1 MCWYPPLLVL
11 PSLLTESFVSFLLII
26 FVSIARLF
34 VFLIF
39 ADFVQA
45 WVKASVLKGG
55 LSALLPLL
63 PLTSWQPL
71 TAHVHLESTRQ
82 PACSDK
88 PNRRN
93 STVYK
98 RMELG
103 AFPTALEIA
112 MVFLG

>member
-1 MCWYPPLLVL
+1 MLVS
-11 PSLLTESFVSFLLII
+11 PAPGSSLSPYRVFCVISSYY
-26 FVSIARLF
+26 FVSIPRLF

-55 LSALLPLL
+55 LSTLLPLL

-71 TAHVHLESTRQ
+71 TTCVHLESTRQ